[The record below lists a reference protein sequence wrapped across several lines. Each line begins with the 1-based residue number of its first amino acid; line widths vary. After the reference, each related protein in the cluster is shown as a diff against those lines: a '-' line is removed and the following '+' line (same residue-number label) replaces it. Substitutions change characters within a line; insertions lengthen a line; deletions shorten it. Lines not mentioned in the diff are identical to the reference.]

1 MNAMPTAVTPSATR
15 PLALSAAAIA
25 AALLAP
31 IAANA
36 AILSTSGQV
45 VQIAPPASAVYGAL
59 PGPPAFA
66 WNEASGVSSTAVLV
80 NTLGNGTFSGG
91 SYGPMVYAGVVDSHM
106 IHFDASTGVAVVQGS
121 VTFSSNIV
129 AVIYENNLLDISDG
143 PLGAFGTTYATGDPF
158 RSHSSMLGTTSY
170 TVAGNVL
177 TFMLWANSSPG
188 WPNQMAEL
196 RVLTDAVPGPGAAA
210 LLGLAGLAGR
220 RGRRR

>member
-1 MNAMPTAVTPSATR
+1 MNTMPTAVTPSVTR
-15 PLALSAAAIA
+15 PLALSAAVIA

-80 NTLGNGTFSGG
+80 NTLGNGTFTGG
-91 SYGPMVYAGVVDSHM
+91 SYSPTVYAGLLDSHM

-177 TFMLWANSSPG
+177 TFTLWANSSPA
-188 WPNQMAEL
+188 WPNKMAEL

>member
-1 MNAMPTAVTPSATR
+1 MNAMPTAVTPSVTR

-80 NTLGNGTFSGG
+80 NTLGNGTFTGG
-91 SYGPMVYAGVVDSHM
+91 SYGPTVYAGVVDSHM

-129 AVIYENNLLDISDG
+129 AVIYENNLLDIGDG

-177 TFMLWANSSPG
+177 TFTLWANSSPA
-188 WPNQMAEL
+188 WPNKMAEL